1 MAKYVLNPSHG
12 PAVYDLIAVANHY
25 GGMGGGHCKY
35 FILNWTLTFIL
46 PFFIRMDWFKLLYVS
61 DTAYGKNNGTGSWYY
76 FDDSSV
82 TQSAESNVIVSIT

>member
-35 FILNWTLTFIL
+35 L
-46 PFFIRMDWFKLLYVS
+46 
-61 DTAYGKNNGTGSWYY
+61 
-76 FDDSSV
+76 
-82 TQSAESNVIVSIT
+82 IVVANCCGGMGRGHCKC